1 VPELRQAYVGNKP
14 DKRPDRT
21 ITAVPVELL
30 RSCVREAVCEY
41 NAQAGR
47 KSVGIQASGRSYQQ
61 VWEAKLAE
69 SSLRQLEDW
78 ERRYCIMP
86 GRVLRVRKQ
95 QGGLFTLHGN
105 QYQAH
110 ELTAYLG
117 QQIQVRFDPDDL
129 TNVRCYTLD
138 GQFIC
143 APTVRAMTGF
153 RDTSNLR
160 EYKRAKHAQKR
171 AVKQAAKEGELILR
185 LESIKGSAAP
195 EVVQKVEEETRRI
208 LREEREELADA
219 KATRTAEDI
228 DLMESISKAIG
239 GYRNAGLITRPVR
252 RKVED
257 DPVALFYK

>member
-1 VPELRQAYVGNKP
+1 
-14 DKRPDRT
+14 
-21 ITAVPVELL
+21 
-30 RSCVREAVCEY
+30 
-41 NAQAGR
+41 
-47 KSVGIQASGRSYQQ
+47 
-61 VWEAKLAE
+61 
-69 SSLRQLEDW
+69 
-78 ERRYCIMP
+78 MP

-110 ELTAYLG
+110 ELTPYLG

-143 APTVRAMTGF
+143 APAVRAMTGF
-153 RDTSNLR
+153 CDTSNIR

-185 LESIKGSAAP
+185 LESIKGSAMP
-195 EVVQKVEEETRRI
+195 EVVEKVEEETCRI
-208 LREEREELADA
+208 LREERAERIEA
-219 KATRTAEDI
+219 KAAEAAEDI

-239 GYRNAGLITRPVR
+239 GYRNAGLITRPIR